1 MTSEIL
7 VPSMASGQANYQLA
21 VYRPAG
27 YRLVST
33 NPTAITT
40 TTNMTTTVEFLL
52 AYSSDIRETSAMTD
66 HWDTGIPKTN
76 NVKIEVE
83 FKIDGVPRRP
93 RDKYTMVGG
102 GGGGPKDA
110 KWKKAKYR
118 GSVRGQRK
126 NVFLSTARPGKRK

>member
-7 VPSMASGQANYQLA
+7 VPTMASGHTNYQLA

-27 YRLVST
+27 SRLVST
-33 NPTAITT
+33 TPTVKPTT
-40 TTNMTTTVEFLL
+40 TTTTTTVEFLL
-52 AYSSDIRETSAMTD
+52 VYSSDPRETSTMTD
-66 HWDTGIPKTN
+66 NWDTGIPKTN

-83 FKIDGVPRRP
+83 FTINGVPRRP

-102 GGGGPKDA
+102 GGGGPKDPT
-110 KWKKAKYR
+110 WKKAKYR

-126 NVFLSTARPGKRK
+126 NVFLGTARPGKRK